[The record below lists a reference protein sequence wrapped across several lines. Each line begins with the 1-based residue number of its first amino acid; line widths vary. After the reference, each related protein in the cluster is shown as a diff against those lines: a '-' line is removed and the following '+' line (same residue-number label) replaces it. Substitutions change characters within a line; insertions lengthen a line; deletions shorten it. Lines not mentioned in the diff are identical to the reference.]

1 MKKSLI
7 SSGRRARGF
16 TLMETVIAIG
26 VLAVLLT
33 AFLAVFGPAAQGIR
47 KAISVQ
53 EADRLA
59 FTLEKELVTLRSTGS
74 SGSSNFDTGFDKA
87 YDWILSSHNSNL
99 AILIYQYRG
108 NPDTI
113 RTDGTIEPFTGE
125 GVAGQDFIVQ
135 PVVRRKDDPNLA
147 EDLKALEGR
156 VYTVKL
162 TQLVLNGGTWKKGTA
177 GTITDPT
184 PGDGD
189 SATGTGAS
197 AYPEATIAFAADFFA
212 LPNTS
217 PQYIQNKL
225 DTTKLVTPMFSRNL
239 AVRR

>member
-1 MKKSLI
+1 MKKTFQRFNPSR
-7 SSGRRARGF
+7 SGF

-59 FTLEKELVTLRSTGS
+59 FTLEKELVTLRSAGS
-74 SGSSNFDTGFDKA
+74 GDSYNTGFDKA
-87 YDWILSSHNSNL
+87 YDWILSSHESTR

-113 RTDGTIEPFTGE
+113 RPDGTIEPFTGE

-162 TQLVLNGGTWKKGTA
+162 TQLVLAAGTWKKGEVGKIA
-177 GTITDPT
+177 DPT

-189 SATGTGAS
+189 TVTGTGAD
-197 AYPEATIAFAADFFA
+197 AYPEATIAFAADFYS
-212 LPNTS
+212 LPNAS

-225 DTTKLVTPMFSRNL
+225 NTANLKTPMFSRNL